1 MKRIYSFD
9 GQLYVVT
16 GVHKVLMDIH
26 NAIKD
31 SFDAKVL
38 GTLEYEELNP
48 DLHIKR
54 EEYRKIGSIFSLRNS
69 ILIVHQR
76 RLAVKYRLLSLIP
89 FLNLKVVYVHHNILT
104 GQRRTT
110 LLPKRIITISD
121 RCIEN
126 LTEYFG
132 VPRKRITKIYNAVI
146 DKKEGEHSR
155 SNDGITRIL
164 YTAKIFPIKR
174 QIQLVENIKEKLN
187 SNIQIIFAG
196 DGEDL
201 EQLKKITENDSRFK
215 CLGFTSN
222 IAQELAKADYC
233 MLFSEKEGLP
243 ISLIE
248 ATMMGVPIICNNV
261 GGNLEIAKDG
271 YNAFICDDWDK
282 LIEVLNHLS
291 EISGAEYERMSK
303 NSREHY
309 ERYFNYE
316 MFKIKYTEY
325 LKRLQNEKY

>member
-1 MKRIYSFD
+1 MKKIYSFD
-9 GQLYVVT
+9 NRLFEVT

-31 SFDAKVL
+31 NFDARVL

-48 DLHIKR
+48 GLNIKR

-89 FLNLKVVYVHHNILT
+89 FLNLKVVYVHHSILT

-155 SNDGITRIL
+155 SNDGIIRIL
-164 YTAKIFPIKR
+164 YTAKVYPLKR
-174 QIQLVENIKEKLN
+174 QIQLVENIKDKLN
-187 SNIQIIFAG
+187 NNIQIIFAG
-196 DGEDL
+196 DGEDF

-215 CLGFTSN
+215 CLGFTNN
-222 IAQELAKADYC
+222 IDKQLAKADYC
-233 MLFSEKEGLP
+233 MLFSKNEGLS

-248 ATMMGVPIICNNV
+248 ATMMGVPIICNDV

-271 YNAFICDDWDK
+271 YNAFICNEWDE
-282 LIEVLNHLS
+282 LVERLNSLPKVTD
-291 EISGAEYERMSK
+291 EEYKVMSQ
-303 NSREHY
+303 NSRTQY
-309 ERYFNYE
+309 EQNFNFESFKRNYIEYFK
-316 MFKIKYTEY
+316 KIM
-325 LKRLQNEKY
+325 N

>member
-1 MKRIYSFD
+1 MKKIYSYD
-9 GQLYVVT
+9 NQLYVVT

-31 SFDAKVL
+31 SFDATVL

-54 EEYRKIGSIFSLRNS
+54 EEYRKIGSLLSLRNS

-76 RLAVKYRLLSLIP
+76 RLAVKYRFLSLIP
-89 FLNLKVVYVHHNILT
+89 FLNLKVIYVHHSILT
-104 GQRRTT
+104 GQRRMTF
-110 LLPKRIITISD
+110 LPKRIITISD
-121 RCIEN
+121 RCIRN

-146 DKKEGEHSR
+146 DKKEGEHLR

-164 YTAKIFPIKR
+164 YTAKVYPLKR
-174 QIQLVENIKEKLN
+174 QVQLVENIKEKLD

-196 DGEDL
+196 DGEDY
-201 EQLKKITENDSRFK
+201 EQLKKMTGNDSRFK
-215 CLGFTSN
+215 CLGFTSS
-222 IAQELAKADYC
+222 IDKQLAKADYC

-248 ATMMGVPIICNNV
+248 ATMMGVPIICNDV

-271 YNAFICDDWDK
+271 YNAYVCNEWDE
-282 LIEVLNHLS
+282 LVERLNSLPTVTD
-291 EISGAEYERMSK
+291 EEYKRMSQ
-303 NSREHY
+303 NSRAQY
-309 ERYFNYE
+309 EQNFNFDSFKKNYIEYFNAC
-316 MFKIKYTEY
+316 
-325 LKRLQNEKY
+325 Q

>member
-9 GQLYVVT
+9 AQLYVVT

-48 DLHIKR
+48 DLNIKR

-196 DGEDL
+196 DGEDF

-233 MLFSEKEGLP
+233 MLFSIKEGLP

-248 ATMMGVPIICNNV
+248 ATMMGVPIICNDV

-271 YNAFICDDWDK
+271 YNAFVCNEWDE
-282 LIEVLNHLS
+282 LVERLNSLPKVTD
-291 EISGAEYERMSK
+291 EEYKVMSQ
-303 NSREHY
+303 NSRTQY
-309 ERYFNYE
+309 EQNFNFESFKRNYIEYFK
-316 MFKIKYTEY
+316 KIM
-325 LKRLQNEKY
+325 N

>member
-1 MKRIYSFD
+1 MKKIYSFD
-9 GQLYVVT
+9 NRLFEIT

-31 SFDAKVL
+31 NFDAEVL

-48 DLHIKR
+48 DLNIKR

-76 RLAVKYRLLSLIP
+76 RLAAKYCLLSLIP
-89 FLNLKVVYVHHNILT
+89 FLNLKVVYVHHSILI

-110 LLPKRIITISD
+110 LLPKRIITISE

-132 VPRKRITKIYNAVI
+132 VPRKRITKIYNSVI
-146 DKKEGEHSR
+146 DKKEEEHSR
-155 SNDGITRIL
+155 SNDGITKIL
-164 YTAKIFPIKR
+164 YTAKIYPLKR
-174 QIQLVENIKEKLN
+174 QLQLVENIKDKLN

-196 DGEDL
+196 DGEDF

-215 CLGFTSN
+215 CLGFTNN
-222 IAQELAKADYC
+222 IDKQLAKVDYC
-233 MLFSEKEGLP
+233 MLFSEKEGLS

-248 ATMMGVPIICNNV
+248 ATMMGVPIICNDV
-261 GGNLEIAKDG
+261 GGNTEIAKDG
-271 YNAFICDDWDK
+271 YNAYVCNEWDK
-282 LIEVLNHLS
+282 LIERLNSLPAVT
-291 EISGAEYERMSK
+291 EEEYKRMSQ
-303 NSREHY
+303 NSRTQY
-309 ERYFNYE
+309 EQNFKFETFKKNYIEYFNKL
-316 MFKIKYTEY
+316 MK
-325 LKRLQNEKY
+325 